1 MSRRDEDAAVGS
13 EATFSLTLQPS
24 NQPTTNSSWSDTYIG
39 IRVRLDHKYLK
50 PLMMLFDDV
59 PDWACYQHKAGTNN
73 EHFHLCLPGAI
84 DNARQ
89 EKFRKRIRTK
99 YGGDRSTICCK
110 GYSNGLHSYVFYNGH
125 EGTEAIYDDPRWA
138 DVIQEQLKKEQPY
151 LVKQQ
156 KIDTH
161 FKPGEALSDRE
172 KMKNLRDWQVTYT
185 NLVPLCVRHRQEFS
199 LKSDDLRYVAGHMFQ
214 NTRWKPCNQMR
225 RMRVS
230 RQYQEDFEFRIGKRE
245 HYNMDWF
252 WSGE

>member
-1 MSRRDEDAAVGS
+1 MDSEDEADRLEGDA
-13 EATFSLTLQPS
+13 TLGVTSNSPTNQPS
-24 NQPTTNSSWSDTYIG
+24 NSSWSRTYIG
-39 IRVRLDHKYLK
+39 MRVRLEHKYLK
-50 PLMMLFDDV
+50 KLLTCFDDV
-59 PDWACYQHKAGTNN
+59 PDVAAYQHKAGTNN
-73 EHFHLCLPGAI
+73 EHFHLCLPGGI

-89 EKFRKRIRTK
+89 EKYRKRVRTK
-99 YGGDRSTICCK
+99 FGGDRGDICIK
-110 GYSNGLHSYVFYNGH
+110 GYSNGLHSYIFYNGH
-125 EGTEAIYDDPRWA
+125 EGTQAIYDDPRWA
-138 DVIQEQLKKEQPY
+138 EIVKEQLMKEQPY
-151 LVKQQ
+151 MVKQQ

-161 FKPGEALSDRE
+161 FKPGEHMTDSD
-172 KMKNLRDWQVTYT
+172 KKKNLRDYQVTYS
-185 NLVPLCVRHRQEFS
+185 NLIPLCVRHRQEFS